1 MSRLLLI
8 IAVAVVIYLLVRSF
22 RKQTSQQDKTITAE
36 DMVRCAQCGVHL
48 PKGESVV
55 ANGQFF
61 CSTEHRDAYRK

>member
-8 IAVAVVIYLLVRSF
+8 IAIAAVVYLLIRSF
-22 RKQTSQQDKTITAE
+22 RKQAPRQDKIITAE

-61 CSTEHRDAYRK
+61 CGTEHRDAYRK